1 MDDTWAILAR
11 TISQYTVHGAPKFM
25 MFWSISLTQYGHLRT
40 DIIIKVRVGAR
51 PRVGGAPTRAS
62 YYTYTHEPTTSPV
75 TVDVLVDSPPGRS
88 LAPWEA

>member
-25 MFWSISLTQYGHLRT
+25 MFWSISLTQYMDTSERHKGP
-40 DIIIKVRVGAR
+40 RVGAR